1 MFYCL
6 GVIVHSMQPLKLD
19 MTKLVV
25 SGATQSG
32 CESEGTGLWGATRQI
47 CSLLSSHVRVW
58 MSVGLVP
65 QGLAL
70 LTTIIVPLAPEKAC
84 PGGVQHLLCTWNIT
98 LLLLKFASPLKVWT
112 SIPTEGDL
120 AILNPGR
127 GTLLLTQISSV
138 SSSGK
143 PYSANVCWPIPYPM
157 FVLYVCQPEHSS
169 VGLCCPLAQRIA

>member
-19 MTKLVV
+19 VTKLVV

-127 GTLLLTQISSV
+127 GTLLLTQISFLFLLAANLILPMCADLYLTRCLFCTYV
-138 SSSGK
+138 SLNTPQWG
-143 PYSANVCWPIPYPM
+143 
-157 FVLYVCQPEHSS
+157 FVAL
-169 VGLCCPLAQRIA
+169 